1 VRLAAAGRIAWWVP
15 GAFTG
20 GAVANLA
27 DRAATGAVHDWLAAG
42 VAVVDVAD
50 LAVVGAVLGY
60 AVGMCRTAR
69 GARPELAA

>member
-1 VRLAAAGRIAWWVP
+1 
-15 GAFTG
+15 
-20 GAVANLA
+20 
-27 DRAATGAVHDWLAAG
+27 
-42 VAVVDVAD
+42 VAD